1 MYSICA
7 HARVQYNANESL
19 SLPLS
24 MYLSLSLPLS
34 LSQESVS
41 YTCHVSGPGLT
52 SATVNLTTQILV
64 ELTDSSGR
72 PHPLPMNVT
81 AQLEPIS
88 KATPTNQQATPTRFR
103 LKTQPTNQQATP
115 TRESCNLVVTVAT
128 PSRYKVTYT
137 PVIRGRH
144 KLHVQV
150 NDKEINGSPFTVT
163 VYPDPKQLGHPVRT
177 VTGLDGAYGIAFNNR
192 EEMIVSECDAHRL
205 SILNTR
211 GQKIR
216 TFGSRGDSPHQM
228 IYPAGVATDD
238 SGNIYVSSLH
248 KLQKFTST
256 GELIKCVGREG
267 GREGG
272 KEGEFDDP
280 RGLTLH
286 DNLVYV
292 CDTNN
297 HRIQVFDLDL
307 NFVQSIGSRGSGRG
321 EFNQPLDVKFDTAG
335 NMYVAELDNRRVQVM
350 DSSGRFIREF
360 GRGKLSGPSA
370 LFVADKYVYVSD
382 ISDHCI
388 VVYETSGQYVT
399 SFGEYGRNKG
409 EFQNPFCITSCV
421 DGFIHVCD
429 WGNDRV
435 QIF

>member
-1 MYSICA
+1 
-7 HARVQYNANESL
+7 
-19 SLPLS
+19 
-24 MYLSLSLPLS
+24 
-34 LSQESVS
+34 
-41 YTCHVSGPGLT
+41 
-52 SATVNLTTQILV
+52 
-64 ELTDSSGR
+64 
-72 PHPLPMNVT
+72 MNVT
-81 AQLEPIS
+81 AQLEPFS

-103 LKTQPTNQQATP
+103 LPWLKTQPTNQQATP
-115 TRESCNLVVTVAT
+115 TRESHNLVVTVAT
-128 PSRYKVTYT
+128 PSQYEMTYT
-137 PVIRGRH
+137 PVSRGRH

-177 VTGLDGAYGIAFNNR
+177 VTGLYWPNGIAFNNR
-192 EEMIVSECDAHRL
+192 EEMIVSEFLAHRL
-205 SILNTR
+205 SILDTR

-228 IYPAGVATDD
+228 IFPAGIATDD
-238 SGNIYVSSLH
+238 SGNIYVSSQH

-267 GREGG
+267 G
-272 KEGEFDDP
+272 KEGEFDVP
-280 RGLTLH
+280 RGLTLR

-292 CDTNN
+292 CDRNN

-307 NFVQSIGSRGSGRG
+307 NFVRSIGTRGSGRG
-321 EFNQPLDVKFDTAG
+321 EFDRPLDVKFDTAG
-335 NMYVAELDNRRVQVM
+335 NMYVGVAEWGNGRVQVM

-360 GRGKLSGPSA
+360 GQGKLSVPSC
-370 LFVADKYVYVSD
+370 LLIADKYVYVSD
-382 ISDHCI
+382 VSDDCI

-399 SFGEYGRNKG
+399 SFGEYGEYEG
-409 EFQNPFCITSCV
+409 EFSSPYCITSCV

-429 WGNDRV
+429 YWNNRV

>member
-1 MYSICA
+1 MQVCMDITPT
-7 HARVQYNANESL
+7 NASPSL
-19 SLPLS
+19 SPSLS
-24 MYLSLSLPLS
+24 QESVSLSLPLS

-88 KATPTNQQATPTRFR
+88 KATPTNQQATPTR
-103 LKTQPTNQQATP
+103 
-115 TRESCNLVVTVAT
+115 ESRNLVVTVAT
-128 PSRYKVTYT
+128 PSRYEVTYT
-137 PVIRGRH
+137 PVSRGRH

-150 NDKEINGSPFTVT
+150 DDKEINGSPFTVT

-177 VTGLDGAYGIAFNNR
+177 VTGLEWPYGIAFNNR
-192 EEMIVSECDAHRL
+192 EEMIVSECNAHRV
-205 SILNTR
+205 SILDTR

-228 IYPAGVATDD
+228 IYPKGVATDD
-238 SGNIYVSSLH
+238 SGNIYVSSQH
-248 KLQKFTST
+248 KLQKFTGT
-256 GELIKCVGREG
+256 GELIKCV

-280 RGLTLH
+280 RGLTLR

-292 CDTNN
+292 CDRNN

-307 NFVQSIGSRGSGRG
+307 NFVRSIGSRGSGRG
-321 EFNQPLDVKFDTAG
+321 EFDQPYDVKFDTAG
-335 NMYVAELDNRRVQVM
+335 NMYVADVGNERVQVM

-360 GRGKLSGPSA
+360 GQEPSG
-370 LFVADKYVYVSD
+370 LLIADKYVYVSD
-382 ISDHCI
+382 VSGHCI

-399 SFGEYGRNKG
+399 SFGRRGQNEG
-409 EFQNPFCITSCV
+409 EFWGPYCITSCV

-429 WGNDRV
+429 YGNGRV